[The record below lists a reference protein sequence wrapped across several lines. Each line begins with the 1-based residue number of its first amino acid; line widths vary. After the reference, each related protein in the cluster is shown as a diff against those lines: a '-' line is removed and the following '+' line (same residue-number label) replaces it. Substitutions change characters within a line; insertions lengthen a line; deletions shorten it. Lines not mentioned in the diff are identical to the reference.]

1 MKFLDVNCSVGF
13 SAAGPS
19 WQGADLA
26 STVEELERAGCE
38 GAVITHLAQWETS
51 AQRGN
56 ELVAQATAAHPQP
69 QGCWCLLPE
78 STGETLPPSEIFSR
92 MAAHRIG
99 LLKISPLAHL
109 FVAGGL
115 SVGGYL
121 RECVDRRVHLL
132 VSVKYDMGWQ
142 DLYGLL
148 AEFPGLP
155 VIVADHG
162 CWGEDRYFRP
172 LLEAYPGVRVEL
184 SNYLLDG
191 GIEDLVS
198 RYGAGRVVFGSGF
211 PRLYPGGMMLALR
224 HADICD
230 EDKALI
236 AGGNLALMLEEERL
250 D

>member
-1 MKFLDVNCSVGF
+1 VRFLDVNCSVGF

-26 STVEELERAGCE
+26 LTVEELERAGCE

-56 ELVAQATAAHPQP
+56 ELVAQATAAYPQLH
-69 QGCWCLLPE
+69 GCWCVLPE
-78 STGETLPPSEIFSR
+78 CTGETPPPAEVFSR
-92 MAAHRIG
+92 MAANRIG
-99 LLKISPLAHL
+99 LLKIAPMAHL
-109 FVAGGL
+109 FVACGL

-121 RECVDRRVHLL
+121 QECVDRRVPLL
-132 VSVKYDMGWQ
+132 VSVKYDMEWK

-148 AEFPGLP
+148 AEFPDLL
-155 VIVADHG
+155 VIVTDHG

-172 LLEAYPGVRVEL
+172 LLDAYPGVCVEL

-224 HADICD
+224 HADISE